1 MEHAYKIKL
10 KELLNKNENEFEE
23 DDANIMS
30 TLNQYINIQESEKNS
45 KSYKKHL
52 NDETKIKTNL
62 IGIGSSDIE

>member
-10 KELLNKNENEFEE
+10 KHLLNKNENEFEE

-30 TLNQYINIQESEKNS
+30 TLNQYINIKISEKNS
-45 KSYKKHL
+45 QSYKKKL

>member
-1 MEHAYKIKL
+1 VEHAYKIKL